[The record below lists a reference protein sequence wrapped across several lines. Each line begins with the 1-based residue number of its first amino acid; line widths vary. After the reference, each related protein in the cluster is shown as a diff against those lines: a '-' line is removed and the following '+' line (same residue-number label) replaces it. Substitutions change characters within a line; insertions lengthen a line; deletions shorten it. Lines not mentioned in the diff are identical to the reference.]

1 MAYYDGGALMLE
13 LENYEGQA
21 SKQQREEGDGDG
33 FFLLN
38 LDHYI
43 IGRVLGRKIVG
54 LVPEEQITYSAGCKA
69 FVC

>member
-1 MAYYDGGALMLE
+1 MKGKLV
-13 LENYEGQA
+13 N
-21 SKQQREEGDGDG
+21 SREKREMEMD

-43 IGRVLGRKIVG
+43 IGRVLGRKIVS
-54 LVPEEQITYSAGCKA
+54 LVPEDQITYSAGCKA